1 MRNLINLLHSVFA
14 SIISTNYITK
24 PTYKTKQIIYFTSQ
38 TYFLHDLY
46 RIRKGDYLDIIHHII
61 SSIGLLCFY
70 IGYYDNIIIELYHY
84 GEILNVAIF
93 GHYLVIKNVTDKRI
107 LLVSSSLEF
116 VIYTYYRFLCMT
128 QLIFDNYEIFD
139 FCWHTK
145 IKLYTNRE
153 PVVKFYRTY
162 PHNPFIGY
170 HNYK

>member
-14 SIISTNYITK
+14 SILSTNYIIK
-24 PTYKTKQIIYFTSQ
+24 PAYKTKQIIYFTSQ

-84 GEILNVAIF
+84 GEISNVAIF

-116 VIYTYYRFLCMT
+116 VIYTYYRVLCMT
-128 QLIFDNYEIFD
+128 QLIFDNYEIFFQTPLSSFMIIYFMSID
-139 FCWHTK
+139 WSYTLFNKLCDD
-145 IKLYTNRE
+145 IKDVIR
-153 PVVKFYRTY
+153 
-162 PHNPFIGY
+162 
-170 HNYK
+170 